1 MEEYLAKLKEIL
13 IRNNYEG
20 YEETIAYFREL
31 FLDAFENGLS
41 EEKIIADLGSV
52 EGVATNI
59 LENKKVKIDEDG
71 VLTSLRVKLCSA
83 DLNIHVGNVD
93 NIIINTSDDELFEI
107 TYGEKCSVVE
117 KRKGLFGGFENLE
130 VNITIP
136 FDYKLDDCVIE
147 TTSGE
152 ATIYGNFK
160 IDNLSLKTISGD
172 LSFSTLEIDNA
183 QILTVSGDVDLDNS
197 SIDVLSVNTT
207 SGDVDINTLNGE
219 NVEAKTISGDI
230 DVYKSDISHFSGK
243 STSGDLDVWLMGPGE
258 DYHIECQNI
267 GDKKI
272 AHKSLKLNTISGDV
286 DYKFEL

>member
-31 FLDAFENGLS
+31 FLDGLENGLS

-52 EGVATNI
+52 EDVATNV
-59 LENKKVKIDEDG
+59 LENKKVKIDEG
-71 VLTSLRVKLCSA
+71 AALRVKLCSA
-83 DLNIHVGNVD
+83 DLNIRVGNVD
-93 NIIINTSDDELFEI
+93 NMIINTSDDELFEI

-117 KRKGLFGGFENLE
+117 KRKGLFGSFEKLE
-130 VNITIP
+130 VDITLP
-136 FDYKLDDCVIE
+136 FDYKLDDAVIE

-152 ATIYGNFK
+152 ATICGNFK
-160 IDNLSLKTISGD
+160 IDSLSLKTISGD
-172 LSFSTLEIDNA
+172 VSLSALEIDNA
-183 QILTVSGDVDLDNS
+183 QISTVSGDVDLDNS
-197 SIDVLSVNTT
+197 SINNLSVNTT
-207 SGDVDINTLNGE
+207 SGDVDINNLNSE
-219 NVEAKTISGDI
+219 NTEAKTISGDI
-230 DVYKSDISHFSGK
+230 DVYKSDICHFAGK
-243 STSGDLDVWLMGPGE
+243 STSGDLDICLKGPGE
-258 DYHIECQNI
+258 DYHIECQNM